1 MQESFGPSKTRT
13 NFANNGAITKKQ
25 NMLQKI
31 GQQLLSSKHTLTFGQ
46 FMHLAPNL
54 KQYVVSRISSNS
66 QPTHLQGPPFYVGLV
81 AIFLH
86 KAKTH

>member
-1 MQESFGPSKTRT
+1 MEESFGPLKTRT
-13 NFANNGAITKKQ
+13 DFTNNGAITKKQ
-25 NMLQKI
+25 NMLQEI
-31 GQQLLSSKHTLTFGQ
+31 GQQLLSSKHTFTFGQ

-54 KQYVVSRISSNS
+54 KQYMVSKISPNS

-86 KAKTH
+86 RAKTH